1 MSKNFNYNINLDI
14 KCKSLEL
21 IDIPKIIS
29 DNKEQWFNQ
38 SLVTVNNSVV
48 RVAIIEGEFHW
59 HKHVNDDE
67 FFYVIDGKLLI
78 DLEDKTVEL
87 NPREGFMVP
96 KNVMH
101 KTRAPQKTV
110 ILMVENVGVTPTGDQ
125 NEC

>member
-1 MSKNFNYNINLDI
+1 MDKDFNYNINLDI
-14 KCKSLEL
+14 KYKPLEL

-29 DNKEQWFNQ
+29 ENKERWFNQ
-38 SLVTVNNSVV
+38 SLVTVNDSVV

-96 KNVMH
+96 KNVIH
-101 KTRAPQKTV
+101 RTRAPQKTV
-110 ILMVENVGVTPTGDQ
+110 ILMVENAGIIPTGD
-125 NEC
+125 

>member
-1 MSKNFNYNINLDI
+1 MNKDFNYNINLDI
-14 KCKSLEL
+14 KYKPLEL

-29 DNKEQWFNQ
+29 ENKEQWFNQ
-38 SLVTVNNSVV
+38 SLIIVNNSVV

-96 KNVMH
+96 KNVIH
-101 KTRAPQKTV
+101 KTRAPKKTV
-110 ILMVENVGVTPTGDQ
+110 ILMVENAGIIPTGD
-125 NEC
+125 

>member
-1 MSKNFNYNINLDI
+1 MNKDFNYNINLDI
-14 KCKSLEL
+14 KYKPLEL

-29 DNKEQWFNQ
+29 ENKEQWFNQ
-38 SLVTVNNSVV
+38 SLVTVNDSVV

-101 KTRAPQKTV
+101 RTRAPQKTV
-110 ILMVENVGVTPTGDQ
+110 ILMVENVGVTPTGD
-125 NEC
+125 